1 MIKVLIMYHPSFA
14 SAGKFERKLTK
25 ILSTLDDYQI
35 LYFDDPASLISN
47 FFDSTLLKH
56 LEDNVLGSIVQD
68 EKLTHAVIFDSIYSP
83 EFTTVKSYLSEVI
96 PVRYIQD
103 KVTFVSNKDKGEHF
117 DTYIGRGTLWGNPYA
132 IGQDGDRD
140 EVIRKF
146 AYDFSRGFLR
156 SGDDFNEKL
165 KLLRGHTLGCH
176 CKPYACHG
184 DVLAE
189 YLNKL
194 DDGE

>member
-1 MIKVLIMYHPSFA
+1 MNKVLIMYHPSFA
-14 SAGKFERKLTK
+14 SFGKFERKLTK

-35 LYFDDPASLISN
+35 VYFDDPASLISSY
-47 FFDSTLLKH
+47 FDAKLLKH
-56 LEDNVLGSIVQD
+56 LSKNVLGSIVQD
-68 EKLTHAVIFDSIYSP
+68 ENLTHAVMFDSEYSP
-83 EFTTVKSYLSEVI
+83 EFTTVKSYLSESI

-103 KVTFVSNKDKGEHF
+103 KITLVSNKDKGDHF

-132 IGQDGDRD
+132 IGQDGDRE

-146 AYDFSRGFLR
+146 AYDFNRGFLR
-156 SGDDFNEKL
+156 DGEGFNEKL
-165 KLLRGHTLGCH
+165 KSLRGHTLGCH

>member
-1 MIKVLIMYHPSFA
+1 MIKVLIMYHPHFA
-14 SAGKFERKLTK
+14 SSGKFERKLTK

-35 LYFDDPASLISN
+35 IYFDDPAGLITSYFESKLLRHLSN
-47 FFDSTLLKH
+47 
-56 LEDNVLGSIVQD
+56 NVLGSIVQD
-68 EKLTHAVIFDSIYSP
+68 ENLTHAVIFDSTYSP

-103 KVTFVSNKDKGEHF
+103 KITFVSNKDIGDHF

-132 IGQDGDRD
+132 IGQDGDRE

-146 AYDFSRGFLR
+146 AYDFNRGFLR
-156 SGDDFNEKL
+156 GGEDFNEKL
-165 KLLRGHTLGCH
+165 KALRGHTLGCH

>member
-1 MIKVLIMYHPSFA
+1 MIKVLIMYHPHFA
-14 SAGKFERKLTK
+14 SSGKFERKITK
-25 ILSTLDDYQI
+25 ILSTLNDYQI
-35 LYFDDPASLISN
+35 IYFDDPAGLISSY
-47 FFDSTLLKH
+47 FESKLLRH
-56 LEDNVLGSIVQD
+56 LSNNVLGSIVQD
-68 EKLTHAVIFDSIYSP
+68 ENLTHAVIFDSTYSP
-83 EFTTVKSYLSEVI
+83 EFTTVKSYLSEII

-103 KVTFVSNKDKGEHF
+103 KITFVSNKDKGDHF

-132 IGQDGDRD
+132 IGQDGDRE

-146 AYDFSRGFLR
+146 TYDFNRGFLR
-156 SGDDFNEKL
+156 GGDDFNEKL
-165 KLLRGHTLGCH
+165 KALRGHILGCH

>member
-1 MIKVLIMYHPSFA
+1 MIKVLIMYHPKFA

-25 ILSTLDDYQI
+25 ILSTLDNYQI
-35 LYFDDPASLISN
+35 LYFADPANLITN
-47 FFDSTLLKH
+47 FFDSKLLK
-56 LEDNVLGSIVQD
+56 LLGDNVLDSVVQD
-68 EKLTHAVIFDSIYSP
+68 EKLTHAVIFDSTYSP
-83 EFTTVKSYLSEVI
+83 KFTTIKSSLSEVI

-103 KVTFVSNKDKGEHF
+103 KITFVSNKDKGEHF

-146 AYDFSRGFLR
+146 AYDFSRNFLR
-156 SGDDFNEKL
+156 GGDDFNEKL

>member
-1 MIKVLIMYHPSFA
+1 MKKVLIMYHPNFA
-14 SAGKFERKLTK
+14 SSGKFERKLTK
-25 ILSTLDDYQI
+25 ILSTLDDYQV
-35 LYFDDPASLISN
+35 LYFDDPASLICSY
-47 FFDSTLLKH
+47 FESKVLKH
-56 LEDNVLGSIVQD
+56 LSNNVLGSIVQD
-68 EKLTHAVIFDSIYSP
+68 ENLTHAVIFDSTYSP
-83 EFTTVKSYLSEVI
+83 VFSTVKSYLSEVI

-103 KVTFVSNKDKGEHF
+103 KITFVSNKDKGDHF

-132 IGQDGDRD
+132 IGQDGDRE

-146 AYDFSRGFLR
+146 AYDFNRGFLR
-156 SGDDFNEKL
+156 GGEDFNEKL
-165 KLLRGHTLGCH
+165 KALRGHTLGCH

>member
-1 MIKVLIMYHPSFA
+1 MYHPNFA
-14 SAGKFERKLTK
+14 SSGKFERKITK
-25 ILSTLDDYQI
+25 ILSTLDNYQI
-35 LYFDDPASLISN
+35 IYFDDPASLIYNYFKSKPLKKLNDHVLSN
-47 FFDSTLLKH
+47 
-56 LEDNVLGSIVQD
+56 IVQD
-68 EKLTHAVIFDSIYSP
+68 ENLTHAVIFDSIHSS
-83 EFTTVKSYLSEVI
+83 EFTTVKSYLSELI

-103 KVTFVSNKDKGEHF
+103 KITFVSNKDKGEHF
-117 DTYIGRGTLWGNPYA
+117 DTYIGRGTLWGNPYT
-132 IGQDGDRD
+132 IGKDGDRE

-146 AYDFSRGFLR
+146 AYDFNRSFLR
-156 SGDDFNEKL
+156 GGEDFNKKL
-165 KLLRGHTLGCH
+165 GTLRGHTLGCH

>member
-1 MIKVLIMYHPSFA
+1 MKKVLIMYHPNFA
-14 SAGKFERKLTK
+14 SSGKFERKLTK

-35 LYFDDPASLISN
+35 LYFDDPASLISSY
-47 FFDSTLLKH
+47 FESKLLKH
-56 LEDNVLGSIVQD
+56 LSKNVLGSIVQD
-68 EKLTHAVIFDSIYSP
+68 ENLTHAVIFDSTYSP
-83 EFTTVKSYLSEVI
+83 EFTSVKSYLSETI

-103 KVTFVSNKDKGEHF
+103 KITFISNKDKGEHF

-132 IGQDGDRD
+132 IGQDGDRE

-156 SGDDFNEKL
+156 GGEGFNEKL
-165 KLLRGHTLGCH
+165 KGLRGHTLGCH

>member
-1 MIKVLIMYHPSFA
+1 MKKVLIMYHPNFA
-14 SAGKFERKLTK
+14 SSGKFERKLTK

-47 FFDSTLLKH
+47 YFESKLLKH
-56 LEDNVLGSIVQD
+56 LGNNVLGSIVQD
-68 EKLTHAVIFDSIYSP
+68 ENLTHAVIFDSTYSP

-103 KVTFVSNKDKGEHF
+103 KITFVSNKDKGDHF

-132 IGQDGDRD
+132 IGQDGDRE

-146 AYDFSRGFLR
+146 TYDFNRGFLR
-156 SGDDFNEKL
+156 GGEDFNEKL
-165 KLLRGHTLGCH
+165 KALRGHTLGCH

>member
-1 MIKVLIMYHPSFA
+1 MKKVLIMYHPNFA

-25 ILSTLDDYQI
+25 ILSTLDDYQV
-35 LYFDDPASLISN
+35 LYFDDPASLICSY
-47 FFDSTLLKH
+47 FESKLLKH
-56 LEDNVLGSIVQD
+56 LSNNVLGSIVQA
-68 EKLTHAVIFDSIYSP
+68 ENLTHAVIFDSTYSP
-83 EFTTVKSYLSEVI
+83 VFTTVKSYLSEMI

-103 KVTFVSNKDKGEHF
+103 KITFVSNKDKGDHF

-132 IGQDGDRD
+132 IGQDGDRE

-146 AYDFSRGFLR
+146 AYDFNRGFLR
-156 SGDDFNEKL
+156 GGEDFNEKL
-165 KLLRGHTLGCH
+165 KALRGHTLGCH